1 MESHGLDGDNRFY
14 LVLAVSR
21 KRGLGTHTGTRT
33 WGGIVCFIPLF
44 QQMKMLRNP
53 NNNRWEESSTS
64 ITFLNQGTASLVSV
78 PAQLCGMT
86 RHNQPVGA
94 AGRVGG

>member
-1 MESHGLDGDNRFY
+1 METHGLDDDNRFY

-64 ITFLNQGTASLVSV
+64 FTFLKYVSS
-78 PAQLCGMT
+78 
-86 RHNQPVGA
+86 
-94 AGRVGG
+94 